1 MTGSTSGVRD
11 EVFLAYSKTQRSLRD
26 ERWKL
31 MRFPQIGV
39 SYLFDLQSDPEE
51 TRNLALMPEQ
61 RERLATMMARLENA
75 QKKWADSL
83 PLTATNLQ
91 PAEFVPPQ
99 GEEMERRIRNN
110 KTR

>member
-1 MTGSTSGVRD
+1 
-11 EVFLAYSKTQRSLRD
+11 
-26 ERWKL
+26 

-39 SYLFDLQSDPEE
+39 SYLFDLQNDPDE
-51 TRNLALMPEQ
+51 TRNLAALPGQ
-61 RERLATMMARLENA
+61 RERVAAMMARLESA
-75 QKKWADSL
+75 QTKWADTL

-110 KTR
+110 RTR